1 MIYTVIATG
10 SKGNAVVLSDCILID
25 CGVPFK
31 KLEDVC
37 WNLRIVLLT
46 HVHGDHFNKR
56 TVKKLAAERP
66 TLRFACGAYL
76 VPELLKCGVSKRSI
90 DVVEAG
96 KIYHYKSLA
105 ISPVILYHDV
115 QNFGYRI
122 FWGGEKAI
130 YATDTGTLDGI
141 SAKGYD
147 LYLIEANYTD
157 AELKER
163 LIAKRRNG
171 EYAYEKRV
179 PYTHLSQQQADDF
192 ICENAG
198 VKSEVVYLHKH
209 GGVARDSDG
218 ESDRLRWAEHGD
230 CSGSAD

>member
-1 MIYTVIATG
+1 MTYTVIATG
-10 SKGNAVVLSDCILID
+10 SKGNAVVLNDCILID

-130 YATDTGTLDGI
+130 YATDTGTLDG
-141 SAKGYD
+141 
-147 LYLIEANYTD
+147 
-157 AELKER
+157 
-163 LIAKRRNG
+163 KRRNG

>member
-1 MIYTVIATG
+1 MTYTVIATG
-10 SKGNAVVLSDCILID
+10 SKGNAVVLNDCILID

-31 KLEDVC
+31 KLEDVY

-122 FWGGEKAI
+122 FWGDEKAI

-157 AELKER
+157 EKMNVSEDRQYVIVCREHKALLSPALLFWEKQILKGYDR
-163 LIAKRRNG
+163 LIQRN
-171 EYAYEKRV
+171 AV
-179 PYTHLSQQQADDF
+179 
-192 ICENAG
+192 NG
-198 VKSEVVYLHKH
+198 VLQEC
-209 GGVARDSDG
+209 AQ
-218 ESDRLRWAEHGD
+218 
-230 CSGSAD
+230 CN